1 MKIIITGSLG
11 FIGSKATKKFLE
23 EGVHVLG
30 IDSLN
35 PILYPNSFKEKRLKD
50 LQSHS
55 NYRHSFHD
63 LRNGLEGGYFEGVD
77 QVVHFAA
84 LAGLSKSWEDFKS
97 YQDCNVLGTFH
108 LLQGI
113 RKFSPNA
120 HLIHIS
126 TSSVYGANAIGSED
140 SGVNPISPY
149 GITKLASENIVKMH
163 QEIFNINASILRLFS
178 VYGPDQRPDMGFS
191 KIINQIQEGQTIK
204 IFGDGGQSR
213 SNTYIDDVVEAVHIC
228 SERKPSG
235 IFNVCGSEE
244 KTILEFIHIAGNLIG
259 SKPKIQFEAERV
271 GDQIRTRGDSQKL
284 RDLTGW
290 VPRVEFTEGV
300 ASQVLF
306 QTNGQNK

>member
-1 MKIIITGSLG
+1 MIIITGSLG
-11 FIGSKATKKFLE
+11 FIGFKTTKKFLE
-23 EGVHVLG
+23 DGVQVLG

-35 PILYPNSFKEKRLKD
+35 PMLYPNSFKEKRLKD

-63 LRNGLEGGYFEGVD
+63 LRNDLEGELFKGVD
-77 QVVHFAA
+77 QVIHFAA

-97 YQDCNVLGTFH
+97 YQDCNALGTFH
-108 LLQGI
+108 LLQGMTN
-113 RKFSPNA
+113 FSPNA

-140 SGVNPISPY
+140 SEVNPISPY

-163 QEIFNINASILRLFS
+163 QEIFKINATILRLFS

-191 KIINQIQEGQTIK
+191 KIINQIWEEKTIK

-228 SERKPSG
+228 SK
-235 IFNVCGSEE
+235 
-244 KTILEFIHIAGNLIG
+244 KM
-259 SKPKIQFEAERV
+259 
-271 GDQIRTRGDSQKL
+271 
-284 RDLTGW
+284 DLHHRLMLYIT
-290 VPRVEFTEGV
+290 
-300 ASQVLF
+300 
-306 QTNGQNK
+306 